1 MNGTDFLLGGS
12 AWWVLPCS
20 LLALGATFGL
30 MPGLLLRLIVLF
42 YPKGH
47 PRREELFGELFAA
60 EMGRMERFEWVF
72 QQLET
77 ASRQGLSLRWRQRA
91 ERKASAGTS
100 NKLAEDPD
108 TAFQQLDSRFAELRR
123 LADQL
128 DQPARNTQVD
138 ATMPSY
144 LEAAVRAWI
153 AEDGEDPHGLPS
165 PR

>member
-47 PRREELFGELFAA
+47 PRREELFGELYAA
-60 EMGRMERFEWVF
+60 EMGRMERFEWVV
-72 QQLET
+72 
-77 ASRQGLSLRWRQRA
+77 
-91 ERKASAGTS
+91 
-100 NKLAEDPD
+100 
-108 TAFQQLDSRFAELRR
+108 QQLDVRFAELRR